1 MAQSIRLGSIMKDYK
16 EYRNIG
22 LKLRDKYNLGP
33 NYKVEVFNT
42 YIHIIR
48 TRKIKLLVGFKPNS
62 AQPAYKMQT
71 IPITETHYIPFK
83 EGIRHI
89 IVEDE

>member
-1 MAQSIRLGSIMKDYK
+1 MKGYRQYRYI
-16 EYRNIG
+16 EY
-22 LKLRDKYNLGP
+22 KLRDKYDLGI
-33 NYKVEVFNT
+33 NYKIEVFNT

-48 TRKIKLLVGFKPNS
+48 TRKIKMFAGFMPNS
-62 AQPAYKMQT
+62 VQPAYKIQT
-71 IPITETHYIPFK
+71 VPITETPYIPFK

>member
-1 MAQSIRLGSIMKDYK
+1 MSYPE

-22 LKLRDKYNLGP
+22 SKLRDKYNLGP
-33 NYKVEVFNT
+33 NYKLEVFNT

-48 TRKIKLLVGFKPNS
+48 TRKIRMFVGFVSNS
-62 AQPAYKMQT
+62 IEAVYKNQT
-71 IPITETHYIPFK
+71 VPITETHYIPFK

>member
-1 MAQSIRLGSIMKDYK
+1 MKDHKKYLT
-16 EYRNIG
+16 IG
-22 LKLRDKYNLGP
+22 SKLRDKYNLGP
-33 NYKVEVFNT
+33 NYKLEVFNT

-48 TRKIKLLVGFKPNS
+48 TRKVKLLVGFKPNS
-62 AQPAYKMQT
+62 IEAIYKLQT
-71 IPITETHYIPFK
+71 VPITETHYIPFK